1 MFKTENNI
9 VCTLRAIAKKWLIG
23 SRSENVPTSM
33 MLILLIDSPK
43 YELWFSVSQYS
54 LIKLCV

>member
-1 MFKTENNI
+1 MFKMENNI
-9 VCTLRAIAKKWLIG
+9 VCTLKAIPKKWLIG

-43 YELWFSVSQYS
+43 YDLWLSVSQY
-54 LIKLCV
+54 